1 MGWVIFFA
9 GLIAWATCPSNV
21 NVNVKAPAS
30 SPGTATAILAVV
42 WGAWALVVIAMIAGL
57 VIVEVQP

>member
-21 NVNVKAPAS
+21 NVKAPAS
-30 SPGTATAILAVV
+30 SPSTATAILAVV

>member
-9 GLIAWATCPSNV
+9 GMIAWATCPSNV
-21 NVNVKAPAS
+21 NVKASTGNA
-30 SPGTATAILAVV
+30 GTATAMLAVM

-57 VIVEVQP
+57 VIVEARP

>member
-9 GLIAWATCPSNV
+9 GLIAW
-21 NVNVKAPAS
+21 
-30 SPGTATAILAVV
+30 V

>member
-9 GLIAWATCPSNV
+9 GLIAWSTCPS

-30 SPGTATAILAVV
+30 SPGTATAMLAVV

>member
-1 MGWVIFFA
+1 MGWIIFFA

-21 NVNVKAPAS
+21 NVKAPTS
-30 SPGTATAILAVV
+30 SAGTATAMLAVM
-42 WGAWALVVIAMIAGL
+42 WFAWALVVIAMIAGL